1 MNKKVL
7 VITLALIVAFAG
19 SAMAEVK
26 FSGKFTATAEQK
38 NFKVFQ
44 EGYHLTSGFE
54 FNISSSNKNT
64 TEFVEVVEKEEAV
77 LNEDGEETGE
87 TAVVLETVTEERVN
101 WDFTGGIKLVDSEFK
116 LGKYK
121 LYLNDNYFEAW
132 AWGNGQNLSD
142 KATYFDMIK
151 AGKGSPADKMRARV
165 AVPVMDLGKVTVDF
179 EQNDNVRVFA
189 EGTVEGY
196 NVGLAYAR
204 KDWTSEDDIQ
214 NVIVGQAGGA
224 IAAGDYTV
232 NAKAAA
238 GVALGTDLGF
248 ALGLSADTKVT
259 EELKIEGSV
268 THANENW
275 AADALSANY
284 TVLSGKGTYTEKAYQ
299 AIASVKHT
307 LIKEDESKNE
317 ISLSGSY
324 RLSEKVAYNKLF
336 NTDPSDGATFFN
348 LDAPA
353 FGVSAKFVDF
363 KFDNVEAKA
372 AAPVVEDMVW
382 VLGTAK
388 YLGDSKFE
396 AGVLGHI
403 LATNKLTVKPSV
415 DYTSADKEFDVKLV
429 ADYKIGYSDTVLG
442 FTAKKVLNETKDGEG
457 LLQAKITVPF

>member
-26 FSGKFTATAEQK
+26 FSGKFTATAEQN

-44 EGYHLTSGFE
+44 EGYTLSSGLE

-101 WDFTGGIKLVDSEFK
+101 WDFTGGIKLVDSEFV

-121 LYLNDNYFEAW
+121 LYLNDNYFEGW
-132 AWGNGQNLSD
+132 AWGNGQNLTDS
-142 KATYFDMIK
+142 TYFGMIK
-151 AGKGSPADKMRARV
+151 AGKGSPADKMRARL

-179 EQNDNVRVFA
+179 EQPDNVRVFA
-189 EGTVEGY
+189 EGKVEGY

-204 KDWTSEDDIQ
+204 KNWTNEDEIQ

-232 NAKAAA
+232 NAEAAA

-248 ALGLSADTKVT
+248 ALGLGANTMVT

-268 THANENW
+268 THANANW
-275 AADALSANY
+275 DADGLTANN

-307 LIKEDESKNE
+307 LITDQDSKNE

-396 AGVLGHI
+396 AGVLTTFS
-403 LATNKLTVKPSV
+403 LP
-415 DYTSADKEFDVKLV
+415 TS
-429 ADYKIGYSDTVLG
+429 
-442 FTAKKVLNETKDGEG
+442 
-457 LLQAKITVPF
+457 